1 MGIRNL
7 YWILTGPSFAVHH
20 DGKIIPDHG
29 ERGGASFT
37 LVTITYKVAVY
48 APAERA
54 DTLPLFH
61 LYHYMYSM
69 VVTPLTIFPSTIV

>member
-1 MGIRNL
+1 LEIRRL
-7 YWILTGPSFAVHH
+7 HSF
-20 DGKIIPDHG
+20 IS
-29 ERGGASFT
+29 RFT
-37 LVTITYKVAVY
+37 LVTIAYKVAML